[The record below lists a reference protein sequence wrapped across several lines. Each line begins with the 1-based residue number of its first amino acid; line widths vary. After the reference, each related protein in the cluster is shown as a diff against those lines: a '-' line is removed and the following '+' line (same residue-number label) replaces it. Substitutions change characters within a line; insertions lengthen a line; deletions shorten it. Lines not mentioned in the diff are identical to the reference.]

1 MDKYTDF
8 LSSKI
13 DGDLVRINYRKMLSI
28 LGKHEIAMWVL
39 DLSNWKFGF
48 SDDFFFNVGLS
59 DAGIEYKSYVEFL
72 NIIYPDDLSNYKKGL
87 EKILLGEEE
96 KIKVQFRFIGVQNE
110 ILWFE
115 DSLFRA
121 SEEGE
126 LIDSII
132 GYRRNITKKVASE
145 GYSTTLELRKIIDV
159 LPHFLTIYDIQGT
172 IIDVLYSKYVEMAYS
187 RDEVLNTNMKSFFDK
202 EVGLKYQ
209 RAIEKCLIDDELKE
223 IDVYLD
229 IGGFRYYFNVRMIPC
244 GTDKVLALLA
254 DVTNNVRQ
262 TEALVAAKKNANKTE
277 ELKKA
282 FLSSMS
288 HEIRTPLNS
297 IVGFSDLLSI
307 NDLDEKEKKTYVSII
322 QDNTNLL
329 LQLVH
334 DLLDFSQ
341 METGNLKIDI
351 APTEVNHLIEEL
363 DGAFRYKMK
372 KDVELIIV
380 DPKDRTWTKTDE
392 KRVSQILHNFMSNAI
407 KNTEKGQIILALEK
421 LDGWLK
427 FSVSDTGCGIPE
439 DKIQVIFEKFEK
451 LDPFSQGLG
460 LGLSISRILAGL
472 LGGRIEVSSIVNR
485 GSTFSFYLPYLSVD
499 ESETPSEYVSQSSGR
514 REEKVI
520 LVVKKDKN
528 TFIRLS
534 KMLND
539 KYVVLLA
546 RNGEEA
552 MDAFVR
558 FKPDLVFTELDLLGT
573 MTGLEII
580 KKIKALS
587 METPIVGITNQIMY
601 KDHSDALLAGCS
613 DVIVKPYSQIRLTEV
628 VTSLL

>member
-28 LGKHEIAMWVL
+28 LGKHKIAMWVL
-39 DLSNWKFGF
+39 DLSKWEFGF

-59 DAGIEYKSYVEFL
+59 DVGIEYKSYEEFL
-72 NIIYPDDLSNYKKGL
+72 NIIYPDDLSCYKKGL

-96 KIKVQFRFIGVQNE
+96 EIKIQFRFIGVQNE

-121 SEEGE
+121 TEEGE
-126 LIDSII
+126 PIDCIM
-132 GYRRNITKKVASE
+132 GYRRNITAEVASK
-145 GYSTTLELRKIIDV
+145 GYLTIIDLRKIIGV
-159 LPHFLTIYDIQGT
+159 LPHFLTIYDIKGT
-172 IIDVLYSKYVEMAYS
+172 IIDVLHSDYVEMAYS
-187 RDEVLNTNMKSFFDK
+187 RDEVLNTDMKKYFD
-202 EVGLKYQ
+202 EEIGCKYQ
-209 RAIEKCLIDDELKE
+209 RTIEKCLIDNELKE

-229 IGGFRYYFNVRMIPC
+229 INGLRYYFNVRMIPC
-244 GTDKVLALLA
+244 GMDKVLALLT

-262 TEALVAAKKNANKTE
+262 TEALIAAKKNANKTE
-277 ELKKA
+277 DLKMA

-297 IVGFSDLLSI
+297 IVGFSDLLSMS
-307 NDLDEKEKKTYVSII
+307 DLDEKDKNTYVGII

-334 DLLDFSQ
+334 DLLDFSL
-341 METGNLKIDI
+341 METGNLKIDV
-351 APTEVNHLIEEL
+351 APTEINHLIQEV
-363 DGAFRYKMK
+363 DGAYRNKMK
-372 KDVELIIV
+372 KNVELIIV
-380 DPKDRTWTKTDE
+380 NPKDRVWAKTDE
-392 KRVSQILHNFMSNAI
+392 KRVSQILHNLFSNAI
-407 KNTEKGQIILALEK
+407 KNTEKGQIMLDFK
-421 LDGWLK
+421 KMDGWLK
-427 FSVSDTGCGIPE
+427 FSVSDTGLGIPE
-439 DKIQVIFEKFEK
+439 DKMKVIFEKFEK

-460 LGLSISRILAGL
+460 LGLSISRSLAGL
-472 LGGRIEVSSIVNR
+472 LGGRIEVSSILSI
-485 GSTFSFYLPYLSVD
+485 GSTFSLYLPYLSVD
-499 ESETPSEYVSQSSGR
+499 ASEINNGYVSQSSSR

-520 LVVKKDKN
+520 LVVKKDKSA
-528 TFIRLS
+528 FIRLS

-552 MDAFVR
+552 MDTFVR
-558 FKPDLVFTELDLLGT
+558 FKPDLVFTELDLFGT
-573 MTGLEII
+573 MTGLEVI

-613 DVIVKPYSQIRLTEV
+613 DVIVKPYTQIRLTEV